1 MDNRK
6 STNIAFI
13 ILILLL
19 FVAALKAQK
28 TPTALQ
34 DVVGLGQNMPQM
46 PGMNYKPVEKD
57 AEPQIILR
65 DFDTIQQPKRVKRTI
80 DRATAM
86 KYIKVRPLNGTEM
99 LALTKVKKISEHMN
113 KNRKVIIYV
122 DRGSEREIQAFIK
135 EFSKSREKYR
145 YNPNFVFIPL
155 ETLWDLDDDTIRN
168 THDRVVYNLKQ
179 DCGLFCILDLKGE
192 RLIRLK
198 GSAVSKKSAEIIG
211 VILQSL

>member
-19 FVAALKAQK
+19 FVAALKVQK

-34 DVVGLGQNMPQM
+34 NVVGLGQNMPQI
-46 PGMNYKPVEKD
+46 PGMNSNQVEKD

-65 DFDTIQQPKRVKRTI
+65 DFDTIQQPKRVKRSI

-122 DRGSEREIQAFIK
+122 NRGAEKDVQAFIK

-145 YNPNFVFIPL
+145 NNPDFVFIPL
-155 ETLWDLDDDTIRN
+155 ETLWDLNEDDIRN
-168 THDRVVYNLKQ
+168 SHDRVVYNLKE

-192 RLIRLK
+192 KLIRLK
-198 GSAVSKKSAEIIG
+198 GSAVSKKSAEIVG

>member
-1 MDNRK
+1 MNNRT

-19 FVAALKAQK
+19 FVAALKVQK

-34 DVVGLGQNMPQM
+34 NVVGLGQNMLQI
-46 PGMNYKPVEKD
+46 PGMNSNQVEKD

-65 DFDTIQQPKRVKRTI
+65 DFDTIQQPKRVKRSI

-122 DRGSEREIQAFIK
+122 NRGAEKDVQAFIK

-145 YNPNFVFIPL
+145 NNPDFVFIPL
-155 ETLWDLDDDTIRN
+155 ETLWDLNEDDIRN
-168 THDRVVYNLKQ
+168 SHDRVVYNLKE

-192 RLIRLK
+192 KLIRLK
-198 GSAVSKKSAEIIG
+198 GSAVSKKSAEIVG

>member
-1 MDNRK
+1 
-6 STNIAFI
+6 
-13 ILILLL
+13 
-19 FVAALKAQK
+19 
-28 TPTALQ
+28 
-34 DVVGLGQNMPQM
+34 
-46 PGMNYKPVEKD
+46 
-57 AEPQIILR
+57 
-65 DFDTIQQPKRVKRTI
+65 
-80 DRATAM
+80 M

-122 DRGSEREIQAFIK
+122 NRGAEKDVQAFIK

-145 YNPNFVFIPL
+145 NNPDFVFIPL
-155 ETLWDLDDDTIRN
+155 ETLWDLNEDDIRN
-168 THDRVVYNLKQ
+168 SHDRVVYNLKE

-192 RLIRLK
+192 KLIRLK

>member
-1 MDNRK
+1 MNNRT

-19 FVAALKAQK
+19 FVAALKVQK

-34 DVVGLGQNMPQM
+34 NVVGLGQNMPQI
-46 PGMNYKPVEKD
+46 PGMNSNQVEKD

-65 DFDTIQQPKRVKRTI
+65 DFDTIQQPKRVKRSI

-122 DRGSEREIQAFIK
+122 NRGAEKDVQAFIK

-145 YNPNFVFIPL
+145 NNPDFVFIPL
-155 ETLWDLDDDTIRN
+155 ETLWDLNEDDIRN
-168 THDRVVYNLKQ
+168 SHDRVVYNLKE

-192 RLIRLK
+192 KLIRLK
-198 GSAVSKKSAEIIG
+198 GSAVSKKSAEIVG